1 MISVRQSDGVFLLKS
16 ELNDDVDRSHLK
28 NRILVQDQGGAE
40 VQPAGILQVFRGV
53 ETRTQH
59 RDLSASDRL
68 GQKTFLRWLL
78 ITRDVCTL
86 QFSYFDPVSTFSFG
100 KSFAG
105 AFLFCRGDPSA
116 FAFSFDPLYIHISRH
131 SDLFFEIGRTNCCS
145 SL

>member
-1 MISVRQSDGVFLLKS
+1 MTSIEAISKIGFWFKISRR
-16 ELNDDVDRSHLK
+16 RSAGQE
-28 NRILVQDQGGAE
+28 RGGE
-40 VQPAGILQVFRGV
+40 VQPAPNSDGIFDTHTQVFRGV

-59 RDLSASDRL
+59 RDLSASDGL

-78 ITRDVCTL
+78 ITRNVFTL